1 MVHVDEAEKRRRFED
16 YFMRQIAQNGEIMRD
31 VEAVLSEFWFTTE
44 VVGVVRCG
52 CDCFVRE
59 REED

>member
-52 CDCFVRE
+52 CDCFV
-59 REED
+59 